1 VAIEHRLAVFSLA
14 DHAPAS
20 ATSRARRRLLDIKQS
35 AKGVDNRPMH
45 GRIRRTA
52 ALGVAAIAAGLAVA
66 STAMAAPPAPGKFRV
81 TRVATHAITVAWTD
95 RARNE
100 RRYEIL
106 RDGSIRLRAGRNS
119 EKLVDSNLAAGT
131 RHSYRIRA
139 CNSKGC
145 SAYSP
150 VRTQATLLAPF
161 GNPYPSLGSCRV
173 FPRFTGPATAPSAA
187 DETAWNQD
195 ISKAPVDPRSSQYL
209 TKIQSLG
216 DNQSIHPDFGSNPD
230 YGIPYVVVP
239 GAQPK
244 VPIPF
249 TLYGDESD
257 PGPYPIPP
265 QAPVEA
271 GSDRHVLVIDR
282 GRCKLYEAGG
292 ARYVGGIR
300 NAWKAYGGAL
310 FNLNRAGPLRP
321 DFWTSA
327 DAAGLPIFP
336 GLVRYDEVA
345 SGHIDHAIRVTFE
358 ETRRAFIHPA
368 THYASD
374 SCNVNLPPMGL
385 RLRLRPSY
393 DLSHFTGQA
402 LVIARALKHYGIINA
417 DNGSNWFITGTTDS
431 RWKDQNLNQL
441 KSIPGSAFQ
450 VVKSAAKPIADC

>member
-1 VAIEHRLAVFSLA
+1 MLRGRSGIAPVGAVTAVAALALASSAAAAVPHSPGQFRVIRTATHSISLA
-14 DHAPAS
+14 WA
-20 ATSRARRRLLDIKQS
+20 
-35 AKGVDNRPMH
+35 
-45 GRIRRTA
+45 
-52 ALGVAAIAAGLAVA
+52 
-66 STAMAAPPAPGKFRV
+66 
-81 TRVATHAITVAWTD
+81 D
-95 RARNE
+95 RSQNE
-100 RRYEIL
+100 RRFEIL
-106 RDGSIRLRAGRNS
+106 RDGAT
-119 EKLVDSNLAAGT
+119 KLVAPRNGKSLLDAGLAAGT
-131 RHSYRIRA
+131 RHTYRIRA
-139 CNSKGC
+139 CNSDGC

-161 GNPYPSLGSCRV
+161 GDPYPSLGSCDV
-173 FPRFTGPATAPSAA
+173 FPSFGGPATAPSAA
-187 DETAWNQD
+187 DQTAWNQD

-209 TKIQSLG
+209 AKIHSLG
-216 DNQSIHPDFGSNPD
+216 GNQSIHPDFGSNPD

-265 QAPVEA
+265 NAPVEA
-271 GSDRHVLVIDR
+271 GSDRHVLVVDR
-282 GRCKLYEAGG
+282 GSCKLYEAGG
-292 ARYVGGIR
+292 ARYVGGVR
-300 NAWKAYGGAL
+300 NAWRAYGGAL
-310 FNLNRAGPLRP
+310 FNLNQAGPLRP
-321 DFWTSA
+321 NYWTSA

-336 GLVRYDEVA
+336 GLVRFDEVA

-393 DLSHFTGQA
+393 DLSHFTGQS

-417 DNGSNWFITGTTDS
+417 DNGSSWFITGATDS
-431 RWKDQNLNQL
+431 RWNDNNLNQL

-450 VVKSAAKPIADC
+450 VVKSAAKPIVASDC

>member
-1 VAIEHRLAVFSLA
+1 MLRGRSGIAPVGAVTAVAALALASSAAAAVPHSPGQFRVIRTATHSISLA
-14 DHAPAS
+14 WA
-20 ATSRARRRLLDIKQS
+20 
-35 AKGVDNRPMH
+35 
-45 GRIRRTA
+45 
-52 ALGVAAIAAGLAVA
+52 
-66 STAMAAPPAPGKFRV
+66 
-81 TRVATHAITVAWTD
+81 D
-95 RARNE
+95 RSQNE
-100 RRYEIL
+100 RRFEIL
-106 RDGSIRLRAGRNS
+106 RDGAT
-119 EKLVDSNLAAGT
+119 KLVAPRNGKSLLDAGLAAGT
-131 RHSYRIRA
+131 RHTYRIRA
-139 CNSKGC
+139 CNSDGC

-161 GNPYPSLGSCRV
+161 GDPYPSLGSCDV
-173 FPRFTGPATAPSAA
+173 FPSFGGPATAPSAA
-187 DETAWNQD
+187 DQTAWNQD

-209 TKIQSLG
+209 AKIRSLG
-216 DNQSIHPDFGSNPD
+216 GNQSIHPDFGSNPD

-265 QAPVEA
+265 NAPVEA
-271 GSDRHVLVIDR
+271 GSDRHVLVVDR
-282 GRCKLYEAGG
+282 GSCKLYEAGG
-292 ARYVGGIR
+292 ARYVGGVR
-300 NAWKAYGGAL
+300 NAWRAYGGAL
-310 FNLNRAGPLRP
+310 FNLNQAGPLRP
-321 DFWTSA
+321 NYWTSA

-336 GLVRYDEVA
+336 GLVRFDEVA

-385 RLRLRPSY
+385 RLRLRPPY
-393 DLSHFTGQA
+393 DLSHFTGQS

-417 DNGSNWFITGTTDS
+417 DNGSSWFITGATDS
-431 RWKDQNLNQL
+431 RWNDNNLNQL

-450 VVKSAAKPIADC
+450 VVKSAAKPIVASDC

>member
-1 VAIEHRLAVFSLA
+1 LGER
-14 DHAPAS
+14 
-20 ATSRARRRLLDIKQS
+20 
-35 AKGVDNRPMH
+35 VDNRFM
-45 GRIRRTA
+45 RRATWRRA
-52 ALGVAAIAAGLAVA
+52 AFGVTILATGLGLG
-66 STAMAAPPAPGKFRV
+66 STAMAAPSAPGKFRV
-81 TRVATHAITVAWTD
+81 TRVSTHSISLGWTD
-95 RARNE
+95 RAKNE
-100 RRYEIL
+100 SRYELL
-106 RDGSIRLRAGRNS
+106 RDGTTKLEAGRNS

-139 CNSKGC
+139 CNANGC
-145 SAYSP
+145 SAYSAA
-150 VRTQATLLAPF
+150 RAQATLLAPF
-161 GNPYPSLGSCRV
+161 GDPYPSLGSCRV
-173 FPRFTGPATAPSAA
+173 FPRFTGAATAPSAA
-187 DETAWNQD
+187 NQTAWNQD

-209 TKIQSLG
+209 AKIHSLG
-216 DNQSIHPDFGSNPD
+216 DNQNIHPDFGSNPG

-249 TLYGDESD
+249 TEYADESD

-282 GRCKLYEAGG
+282 GSCKLYEAGG
-292 ARYVGGIR
+292 ARYVGGVR
-300 NAWKAYGGAL
+300 NAWRAYGGAV
-310 FNLNRAGPLRP
+310 FNLNQAGPLRK

-345 SGHIDHAIRVTFE
+345 SGHIDHALRATFE

-368 THYASD
+368 THFASD
-374 SCNVNLPPMGL
+374 DCSLNLPPMGL
-385 RLRLRPSY
+385 RLRLRSSY
-393 DLSHFTGQA
+393 DLSGFSGQA

-417 DNGSNWFITGTTDS
+417 DNGSNWFITGATDS
-431 RWKDQNLNQL
+431 RWNDNNLNQL

-450 VVKSAAKPIADC
+450 VVKSAAKPITDC

>member
-1 VAIEHRLAVFSLA
+1 MLRGRSGIAPVGAVTAVAALALASSAAAAVPHSPGQFRVIRTATHSISLA
-14 DHAPAS
+14 WA
-20 ATSRARRRLLDIKQS
+20 
-35 AKGVDNRPMH
+35 
-45 GRIRRTA
+45 
-52 ALGVAAIAAGLAVA
+52 
-66 STAMAAPPAPGKFRV
+66 
-81 TRVATHAITVAWTD
+81 D
-95 RARNE
+95 RSQNE
-100 RRYEIL
+100 RRFEIL
-106 RDGSIRLRAGRNS
+106 RDGAT
-119 EKLVDSNLAAGT
+119 KLVAPRNGKSLLDAGLAAGT
-131 RHSYRIRA
+131 RHTYRIRA
-139 CNSKGC
+139 CNSDGC

-161 GNPYPSLGSCRV
+161 GDPYPSDV
-173 FPRFTGPATAPSAA
+173 FPSFGGPATAPSAA
-187 DETAWNQD
+187 DQTAWNQD

-209 TKIQSLG
+209 AKIRSLG
-216 DNQSIHPDFGSNPD
+216 GNQSIHPDFGSNPD

-265 QAPVEA
+265 NAPVEA
-271 GSDRHVLVIDR
+271 GSDRHVLVVDR
-282 GRCKLYEAGG
+282 GSCKLYEAGG
-292 ARYVGGIR
+292 ARYVGGVR
-300 NAWKAYGGAL
+300 NAWRAYGGAL
-310 FNLNRAGPLRP
+310 FNLNQAGSLRP
-321 DFWTSA
+321 NYWTSA

-336 GLVRYDEVA
+336 GLVRFDEVA

-393 DLSHFTGQA
+393 DLSHFTGQS

-417 DNGSNWFITGTTDS
+417 DNGSSWFITGATDS
-431 RWKDQNLNQL
+431 RWNDNNLNQL

-450 VVKSAAKPIADC
+450 VVKSAAKPIVASDC